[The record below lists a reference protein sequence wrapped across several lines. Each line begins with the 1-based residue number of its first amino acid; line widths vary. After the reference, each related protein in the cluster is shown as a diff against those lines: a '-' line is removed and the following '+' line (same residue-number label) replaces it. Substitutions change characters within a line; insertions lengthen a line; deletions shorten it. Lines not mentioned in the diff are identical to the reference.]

1 MNMNLRFYI
10 DPETDLPHI
19 YNHDVIEQEVQDIFN
34 NLGEDR
40 LGRDGSRVA
49 IGQTQSGRYLKIIY
63 VPEPETNSA
72 FIITA
77 YQLIGKPL
85 NAYRKRKRRK

>member
-1 MNMNLRFYI
+1 MNLRFYI
-10 DPETDLPHI
+10 DSQTDVPHI
-19 YNHDVIEQEVQDIFN
+19 YNHDVSEKEVEEVFR

-40 LGRDGSRVA
+40 PGRDGSRVA
-49 IGQTQSGRYLKIIY
+49 IGQTQSGCYLKIIY
-63 VPEPETNSA
+63 VPEPESNSA

-77 YQLIGKPL
+77 YQLTGKPL